1 MYNICKDKAIVI
13 RQFFLGR
20 LRRTII
26 GKFVYIKNNKT
37 KAHQLGHWKE
47 AKRIEVVTLFLS
59 IGSMTEV
66 AKITGVP
73 YPTIE
78 GWRRQDWWKELVEK
92 MQAEDDQKLD
102 AKTTKLIDKALE
114 QLMDRIENGE
124 HIYDQKTGKVKRM
137 PAKLRDLN
145 TAFNTI
151 LDKRQLLRNKPTKI
165 VEQHS
170 TAAQLQNLAESF
182 AKFVQKK
189 TEELPERHYIEGDTV
204 VQNEDGTYE
213 LKE

>member
-1 MYNICKDKAIVI
+1 M
-13 RQFFLGR
+13 GR
-20 LRRTII
+20 Y
-26 GKFVYIKNNKT
+26 VYVKENKT
-37 KAHQLGHWKE
+37 KAHQGGHWKE
-47 AKRIEVVTLFLS
+47 SKRIEVVTMYLS
-59 IGSMTEV
+59 IGSLTETS
-66 AKITGVP
+66 KITGVP
-73 YPTIE
+73 LPTLE
-78 GWRRQDWWKELVEK
+78 GWKRQDWWKELVDKIQSDE
-92 MQAEDDQKLD
+92 DQKID
-102 AKTTKLIDKALE
+102 AKTSKIIDKALE
-114 QLMDRIENGE
+114 QLLDRIENGE
-124 HIYDQKTGKVKRM
+124 HIYDQKTGKIKRA

-145 TAFNTI
+145 TAFTTI

-189 TEELPERHYIEGDTV
+189 TEELPDRHLIEGDTV

>member
-1 MYNICKDKAIVI
+1 
-13 RQFFLGR
+13 
-20 LRRTII
+20 
-26 GKFVYIKNNKT
+26 
-37 KAHQLGHWKE
+37 
-47 AKRIEVVTLFLS
+47 
-59 IGSMTEV
+59 MTEV
-66 AKITGVP
+66 AKLTGVP

-124 HIYDQKTGKVKRM
+124 HIYDQKTGKIKRM

-151 LDKRQLLRNKPTKI
+151 LDKRQLLRRQPTKI
-165 VEQHS
+165 IEQQS
-170 TAAQLQNLAESF
+170 TALQLQNLANQF
-182 AKFVQKK
+182 AGFVNKAVK
-189 TEELPERHYIEGDTV
+189 ELPDQHYIESDTV
-204 VQNEDGTYE
+204 IQTEDGTWE
-213 LKE
+213 VKQ

>member
-1 MYNICKDKAIVI
+1 M
-13 RQFFLGR
+13 
-20 LRRTII
+20 

-151 LDKRQLLRNKPTKI
+151 LDKRQLLRRQPTKI
-165 VEQHS
+165 IEQQS
-170 TAAQLQNLAESF
+170 TALQLQNLANQF
-182 AKFVQKK
+182 AGFVNKAVK
-189 TEELPERHYIEGDTV
+189 ELPDQHYIENDTV
-204 VQNEDGTYE
+204 IQNEDGVWE
-213 LKE
+213 VKE

>member
-1 MYNICKDKAIVI
+1 M
-13 RQFFLGR
+13 
-20 LRRTII
+20 

-66 AKITGVP
+66 AKLTGVP

-124 HIYDQKTGKVKRM
+124 HIYDQKTGKIKRM

-151 LDKRQLLRNKPTKI
+151 LDKRQLLRRQPTKI

-189 TEELPERHYIEGDTV
+189 TEELPDRHLIEGDTV

>member
-1 MYNICKDKAIVI
+1 
-13 RQFFLGR
+13 
-20 LRRTII
+20 
-26 GKFVYIKNNKT
+26 
-37 KAHQLGHWKE
+37 
-47 AKRIEVVTLFLS
+47 
-59 IGSMTEV
+59 
-66 AKITGVP
+66 
-73 YPTIE
+73 
-78 GWRRQDWWKELVEK
+78 

-124 HIYDQKTGKVKRM
+124 HIYDQKTGKIKRM

-182 AKFVQKK
+182 AKFVQKSI
-189 TEELPERHYIEGDTV
+189 PEPDLVEYIEGDTV
-204 VQNEDGTYE
+204 IQQEDGTYAISE
-213 LKE
+213 ERCSPI

>member
-1 MYNICKDKAIVI
+1 M
-13 RQFFLGR
+13 
-20 LRRTII
+20 

-182 AKFVQKK
+182 AKFVQKSI
-189 TEELPERHYIEGDTV
+189 PEPDLVEYIEGDTV
-204 VQNEDGTYE
+204 IQQEDGTYAISE
-213 LKE
+213 ERCSPI